1 MILIAISYTIYEILG
16 EEPVMR
22 SKLKFGLLVASVCF
36 AVLAYGQRHPEF
48 VQDIQANINDDFV
61 LVSAYNVLLPGHA
74 KDDIHNSGKE
84 KWMLRVLEWSK
95 NVIFPRSDYVEKAQD
110 TGKYIDENIENTET
124 MEHIEESMWIIAKEN
139 EKEIEQESSVYE
151 MGSES
156 TEVIPTVATPSN
168 GIIYPKESLYNYNFL
183 MNTFYIVD
191 SSTSADEQLID
202 GEQLINY
209 DLSLNVTGEEP
220 KILIYHTHSQED
232 YIDSRPG
239 VEEDTVV
246 GLGIELAN
254 ILQNKYK
261 ISVIHDRGKYDVVDG
276 VEDRNEAYYQALNSI
291 EKTLEANP
299 SIQVVIDLHRDGVK
313 DGTHLVTEINGKKT
327 AQIMF
332 FNGLCRGANA
342 DASGYI
348 QNPYLFENLAFSLQ
362 MQLKAAEKYPGLT
375 RRIYLR
381 NYRFNMHVRPRTLLV
396 ECGAQ
401 TNTVEEAKNAM
412 EPLADLLYCV
422 LSGE

>member
-1 MILIAISYTIYEILG
+1 MDYSYTIYEILG

-22 SKLKFGLLVASVCF
+22 GKLKLGLLMVSVCF
-36 AVLAYGQRHPEF
+36 AVMAYGQHHPE
-48 VQDIQANINDDFV
+48 VMRKLQVGIEDGIV
-61 LVSAYNVLLPGHA
+61 LVAAYDVLFPGHA
-74 KDDIHNSGKE
+74 RMKVHNNGKE
-84 KWMLRVLEWSK
+84 KIMLRILEWSK
-95 NVIFPRSDYVEKAQD
+95 NVLFPGIHS
-110 TGKYIDENIENTET
+110 IDEEIHETQWIVLEEYYPAQQELEAMAEENKNYEPV
-124 MEHIEESMWIIAKEN
+124 ESTAI
-139 EKEIEQESSVYE
+139 E
-151 MGSES
+151 MGAQSE
-156 TEVIPTVATPSN
+156 EAIPTVATPSN

-183 MNTFYIVD
+183 MNNFYNVD
-191 SSTSADEQLID
+191 ASTAANEQLIN

-209 DLSLNVTGEEP
+209 DLSLNVSGNEP
-220 KILIYHTHSQED
+220 KVLIYHTHSQEQF
-232 YIDSRPG
+232 IDSQPG

-246 GLGIELAN
+246 GLGMELAQ
-254 ILQNKYK
+254 ILQSKYN
-261 ISVIHDRGKYDVVDG
+261 IAVYHDRGKYDVVNG

-291 EKTLEANP
+291 ESILAANP
-299 SIQVVIDLHRDGVK
+299 SIQVVIDLHRDGVN
-313 DGTHLVTEINGKKT
+313 DGTHLVTEINGKPT

-362 MQLKAAEKYPGLT
+362 MQLKAAEKYPGFT

>member
-1 MILIAISYTIYEILG
+1 
-16 EEPVMR
+16 MR
-22 SKLKFGLLVASVCF
+22 SKFKFGLLMASLCF

-48 VQDIQANINDDFV
+48 VQDIQANIDDDFV

-95 NVIFPRSDYVEKAQD
+95 NVIFPGSDYR
-110 TGKYIDENIENTET
+110 GKTAENAEDINETIETIENIKETQWIVVGETEWY
-124 MEHIEESMWIIAKEN
+124 IEAEST
-139 EKEIEQESSVYE
+139 VPE

-168 GIIYPKESLYNYNFL
+168 GIIYPKESLYNFSFL
-183 MNTFYIVD
+183 MNNFYIVD

-246 GLGIELAN
+246 GLGICLAE

-261 ISVIHDRGKYDVVDG
+261 IAVIHDRGKYDVVNG

-291 EKTLEANP
+291 EKTLEENP

>member
-1 MILIAISYTIYEILG
+1 
-16 EEPVMR
+16 MR
-22 SKLKFGLLVASVCF
+22 SKFKFGLLMASVCF
-36 AVLAYGQRHPEF
+36 AILAYGQHHPEF
-48 VQDIQANINDDFV
+48 IQDIQAGIADEFV
-61 LVSAYNVLLPGHA
+61 LISAYNVLFPGQA

-84 KWMLRVLEWSK
+84 KLMLRTLEWSK
-95 NVIFPRSDYVEKAQD
+95 NVIFPWIDY
-110 TGKYIDENIENTET
+110 TGKVEDNVEETEWIVVKETKSDKQPESSNIE
-124 MEHIEESMWIIAKEN
+124 MGAESN
-139 EKEIEQESSVYE
+139 EI
-151 MGSES
+151 
-156 TEVIPTVATPSN
+156 IPTVATPSN

-183 MNTFYIVD
+183 MNNFYVVD
-191 SSTSADEQLID
+191 SSTTADSD
-202 GEQLINY
+202 LINGEELVKY
-209 DLSLNVTGEEP
+209 DLSLNVTGKEP
-220 KILIYHTHSQED
+220 KILIYHTHSQEKF
-232 YIDSRPG
+232 IDSRPG

-246 GLGIELAN
+246 GLGILLAE

-261 ISVIHDRGKYDVVDG
+261 IAVVHDRSKYDVVNG

-291 EKTLEANP
+291 EKTLEENP

-313 DGTHLVTEINGKKT
+313 DGTHLITEIDGEKA